1 MTQYLNHADHN
12 IEQAGKIFK
21 IFVAHCSK
29 LISNISYVRCG
40 DKYWLA
46 RNTSAPT
53 MTTTGIGIFLRN
65 EKKEEDKTIPSPFV
79 VVDILGLLS

>member
-53 MTTTGIGIFLRN
+53 MTTTGIGN
-65 EKKEEDKTIPSPFV
+65 SVTMNMKKK
-79 VVDILGLLS
+79 